1 MREGA
6 VVLLSLR
13 QADGKAKPRPA
24 VVLRQ
29 LPGFGDWLVCG
40 VSRQLHQ
47 FVGGFDEQVSA
58 TDSDFGLTGLA
69 GPSLIR
75 LSFFQSVPL
84 SAIIGSRGH
93 LAWLLQQR
101 GSGRLAAPTDQRLLE
116 M

>member
-6 VVLLSLR
+6 VVLLALR
-13 QADGKAKPRPA
+13 QADGKVKPRPA
-24 VVLRQ
+24 VALRQ

-58 TDSDFGLTGLA
+58 PDPDFGLSGLT

-75 LSFFQSVPL
+75 LSFLQSVPL
-84 SAIIGSRGH
+84 SAIMGRIGAISAERHHRLLTNLSRH
-93 LAWLLQQR
+93 LA
-101 GSGRLAAPTDQRLLE
+101 P
-116 M
+116 

>member
-6 VVLLSLR
+6 VILLSLR
-13 QADGKAKPRPA
+13 QADGKVKPRPA
-24 VVLRQ
+24 VALRQ

-58 TDSDFGLTGLA
+58 TDPDFGLSGLT

-75 LSFFQSVPL
+75 LSFLQSVPL
-84 SAIIGSRGH
+84 SAIMGRIGAISP
-93 LAWLLQQR
+93 
-101 GSGRLAAPTDQRLLE
+101 GRHHRLLANLSRHLTP
-116 M
+116 

>member
-24 VVLRQ
+24 VALRQ

-40 VSRQLHQ
+40 VSRQLQH

-58 TDSDFGLTGLA
+58 TDMDFGLTGLT

-75 LSFFQSVPL
+75 LSFLQSVPL
-84 SAIIGSRGH
+84 SAIMGRIGAISSDRH
-93 LAWLLQQR
+93 R
-101 GSGRLAAPTDQRLLE
+101 RLLANLSRHLTP
-116 M
+116 

>member
-24 VVLRQ
+24 VALRQ

-40 VSRQLHQ
+40 VSRQLQH

-58 TDSDFGLTGLA
+58 TDPDFGLTGLT

-75 LSFFQSVPL
+75 LSFLQSVPL
-84 SAIIGSRGH
+84 SAIMGRIGAISSDRH
-93 LAWLLQQR
+93 R
-101 GSGRLAAPTDQRLLE
+101 RLLANLSRHLTP
-116 M
+116 

>member
-6 VVLLSLR
+6 VVLLAPR
-13 QADGKAKPRPA
+13 QADGKVKPRPA
-24 VVLRQ
+24 VALRQ

-58 TDSDFGLTGLA
+58 PDPDFGLSGLT

-75 LSFFQSVPL
+75 LSFLQSVPL
-84 SAIIGSRGH
+84 SAIMGGIGAISADRHRRLPANLSRH
-93 LAWLLQQR
+93 LT
-101 GSGRLAAPTDQRLLE
+101 P
-116 M
+116 